1 MGALYG
7 LLGASV
13 IVLLNS
19 YLFVRWDV
27 LVLGLLASLVFSV
40 SLGLLLGACC
50 ENPAT
55 LGLWGGMLILFLT
68 ATTLASAFQGPQY
81 PDWLIA
87 ILRWMP
93 GSAML
98 QLLQASMQ
106 PSPEMR
112 NVLMNAGLLLV
123 LGALFLFL
131 TIRKVTSWR

>member
-1 MGALYG
+1 MALFTDCWA
-7 LLGASV
+7 LASSYCS
-13 IVLLNS
+13 NS

-27 LVLGLLASLVFSV
+27 LVVALLSCLVFSV
-40 SLGLLLGACC
+40 ALGLLLGACC

-55 LGLWGGMLILFLT
+55 LGLWGGVLILFLT

-87 ILRWMP
+87 TLRWMP

-106 PSPEMR
+106 PVPELR
-112 NVLMNAGLLLV
+112 NVLLNTGLLLV